1 MTLLGAVLLFV
12 LAVSGAI
19 VSARFL
25 HEKKTLRII
34 FMTLCIVIAAVLA
47 VYIGLTAIL
56 LDAASNK
63 PPTP

>member
-25 HEKKTLRII
+25 REKKTLRII
-34 FMTLCIVIAAVLA
+34 FMTLCIVIAALLA

>member
-19 VSARFL
+19 FSARFL
-25 HEKKTLRII
+25 REKKTLRII

>member
-25 HEKKTLRII
+25 REKKTLRII
-34 FMTLCIVIAAVLA
+34 FMTLCIIIAAVLA

>member
-25 HEKKTLRII
+25 REKKTLRII

-47 VYIGLTAIL
+47 VYISLTAIL

>member
-25 HEKKTLRII
+25 REKKTLRII

>member
-19 VSARFL
+19 SARFL
-25 HEKKTLRII
+25 REKKTLRII

>member
-25 HEKKTLRII
+25 RKKKTLRII
-34 FMTLCIVIAAVLA
+34 FMTLCIVIAAALA

-63 PPTP
+63 PPTS

>member
-25 HEKKTLRII
+25 REKKTLRII
-34 FMTLCIVIAAVLA
+34 FMTLCIVIATALA

>member
-25 HEKKTLRII
+25 REKKTLRII
-34 FMTLCIVIAAVLA
+34 FMSLCIVIAAVLA

>member
-25 HEKKTLRII
+25 REKKTLRII
-34 FMTLCIVIAAVLA
+34 FMTLCIIIAAVLA

-63 PPTP
+63 SPTP

>member
-25 HEKKTLRII
+25 REKKTLRII
-34 FMTLCIVIAAVLA
+34 FMTLCIVIAAALA
-47 VYIGLTAIL
+47 VYISLTAIL

>member
-25 HEKKTLRII
+25 REKKTLRII
-34 FMTLCIVIAAVLA
+34 FMTLCIVIAAMLA

>member
-25 HEKKTLRII
+25 REKKTLRII
-34 FMTLCIVIAAVLA
+34 FMTLCIVIAAALA

>member
-25 HEKKTLRII
+25 REKKTLRII
-34 FMTLCIVIAAVLA
+34 FMTLCIVIAAMLA
-47 VYIGLTAIL
+47 IYIGLTAIL

>member
-25 HEKKTLRII
+25 RKKKTLRII
-34 FMTLCIVIAAVLA
+34 FMTLCIVIAAALA

>member
-12 LAVSGAI
+12 LAVSGTI

-25 HEKKTLRII
+25 REKKTLRII